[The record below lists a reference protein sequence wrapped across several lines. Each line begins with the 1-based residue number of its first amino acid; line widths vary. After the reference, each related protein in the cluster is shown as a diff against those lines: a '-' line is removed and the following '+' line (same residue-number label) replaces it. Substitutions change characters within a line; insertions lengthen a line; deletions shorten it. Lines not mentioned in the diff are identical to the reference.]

1 MITTVVNLRYEKCDV
16 KICRKPDNSIP
27 NPPENGCFGNPF
39 FLKNIND
46 DNEREDVIKK
56 YEIYFKNRVNEDLEF
71 RKAVLSLRGKRL
83 GCFCSPRHCHGHVI
97 VKWLEENNE

>member
-1 MITTVVNLRYEKCDV
+1 MITTVVNLRHEKCDV

-27 NPPENGCFGNPF
+27 NPPETGCFGNPF
-39 FLKNIND
+39 FLKNVND
-46 DNEREDVIKK
+46 DKERDEVIEK
-56 YEIYFKNRVNEDLEF
+56 YEIYFRKRIDEDFEF

-83 GCFCSPRHCHGHVI
+83 GCFCFPRRCHGHII